1 MNCDY
6 CKEKLSAYIDKELT
20 LEERFLME
28 EHLEACP
35 SCAREAETL
44 NQIGLFMGRIP
55 EETPSPAFVQTT
67 INKAAVIPQRAPWNN
82 LYLNPVL
89 SFLRSAVAFVFA
101 PNGYGAVGRRNLSS
115 HGYLRTFDDS
125 PPGSFADVYLTV
137 IQGGVN

>member
-6 CKEKLSAYIDKELT
+6 CKQQLSAFIDNELS
-20 LEERFLME
+20 LEERLRME
-28 EHLEACP
+28 EHLKTCP
-35 SCAREAETL
+35 SCARETETL
-44 NQIGLFMGRIP
+44 NQLSLFMGRIP

-67 INKAAVIPQRAPWNN
+67 VNKAAVIPRRSLWNN
-82 LYLNPVL
+82 LFLNPVL

-101 PNGYGAVGRRNLSS
+101 PDGYGAAGRKNLSL

-125 PPGSFADVYLTV
+125 PPGSFTDVYLTV